1 MMRLAN
7 KIVLVTGAGSG
18 IGRGIACRF
27 AAEAARLMLGDITEA
42 GVRETV
48 ALIADAGGE
57 AQIVLGDVAMRADAD
72 RMVEAAVVR
81 WGRLDVAVNNAG
93 IPGSRA
99 ATLAHLTPDEEWERV
114 IAVNLSGVF
123 WVARAAVRQ
132 MLGQG
137 GGVII
142 NIASVAGLVPF
153 PGRAAYNASKGGVV
167 ALTCALALDYAPNR
181 IRVNAICPGRTETAM
196 TRWRLDIPELRQQ
209 VVDATPWGRVGQP
222 ADVAAAAVYLASDE
236 SDFMTGQLLVIDGGW
251 TIK

>member
-18 IGRGIACRF
+18 IGRGITCRF
-27 AAEAARLMLGDITEA
+27 AAEGARLMLGDITEA
-42 GVRETV
+42 GARETA

-72 RMVEAAVVR
+72 RMVEAAVAH

-132 MLGQG
+132 MLAQ

-142 NIASVAGLVPF
+142 NIASV
-153 PGRAAYNASKGGVV
+153 
-167 ALTCALALDYAPNR
+167 
-181 IRVNAICPGRTETAM
+181 
-196 TRWRLDIPELRQQ
+196 
-209 VVDATPWGRVGQP
+209 
-222 ADVAAAAVYLASDE
+222 
-236 SDFMTGQLLVIDGGW
+236 
-251 TIK
+251 